1 MSSDS
6 QRAVRILVIEH
17 ERGTGPQRFGE
28 WLVEAGAEVVVTRPY
43 LGDVIP
49 ALGSADRPEAEG
61 TTSEGTGT
69 EGNNPFDALIVLGG
83 SAGPL
88 DDTENPWFPEVR
100 DLLRRSIGGEFPS
113 LNICLGGEMLAL
125 AGDAPISRRAHP
137 QIGIYELSATSAGE
151 SDPVFGAL
159 AGTRLPSV
167 LFHQEEMA
175 LPTGAELLI
184 TGSDA
189 PVQAFRLGEFAWGTQ
204 FHPETDATQISRWLN
219 GNDLAL
225 PAGKTDDSIIAE
237 VEAHDSALVDN
248 GKRLARSFLA
258 FLEGRRAA
266 ETSRPDV
273 PFSM

>member
-6 QRAVRILVIEH
+6 QRRVRILAIEH

-43 LGDVIP
+43 LGEVIP
-49 ALGSADRPEAEG
+49 ALGS
-61 TTSEGTGT
+61 
-69 EGNNPFDALIVLGG
+69 FDALIVLGG

-88 DDTENPWFPEVR
+88 DDAENPWFPEVR
-100 DLLRRSIGGEFPS
+100 DLLRRSVGGEFPS

-125 AGDAPISRRAHP
+125 AGDAAISRRAHP

-151 SDPVFGAL
+151 TDPVFGSL

-175 LPTGAELLI
+175 LPADAELLI

-204 FHPETDATQISRWLN
+204 FHPETDVTQISRWLD

-225 PAGKTDDSIIAE
+225 PAGKSEDSIIAE
-237 VEAHDSALVDN
+237 VETDDSALVDN
-248 GKRLARSFLA
+248 GRRLARSFVE
-258 FLEGRRAA
+258 FLEGLR
-266 ETSRPDV
+266 
-273 PFSM
+273 

>member
-1 MSSDS
+1 MSSES
-6 QRAVRILVIEH
+6 QRRVRILAIEH
-17 ERGTGPQRFGE
+17 ERGTGPERFGQ
-28 WLVEAGAEVVVTRPY
+28 WLEEAGAEVVVTRPY
-43 LGDVIP
+43 LGEVIP
-49 ALGSADRPEAEG
+49 ALGA
-61 TTSEGTGT
+61 
-69 EGNNPFDALIVLGG
+69 FDALIVLGG
-83 SAGPL
+83 SAGPTE
-88 DDTENPWFPEVR
+88 DAENPWFPQVR

-113 LNICLGGEMLAL
+113 LNICLGGEMLAV
-125 AGDAPISRRAHP
+125 AGDAPITRRAHP
-137 QIGIYELSATSAGE
+137 QIGIYELGATSAGE
-151 SDPVFGAL
+151 TDPVFGAL
-159 AGTRLPSV
+159 AGVGSAGAASTERESLPSV

-266 ETSRPDV
+266 ETSRPDA

>member
-6 QRAVRILVIEH
+6 QRAVRILAIEH

-43 LGDVIP
+43 LGEVIP
-49 ALGSADRPEAEG
+49 ALGS
-61 TTSEGTGT
+61 
-69 EGNNPFDALIVLGG
+69 FDALIVLGG

-88 DDTENPWFPEVR
+88 DDAENPWFPEVR
-100 DLLRRSIGGEFPS
+100 DLLRRSVGGEFPS

-125 AGDAPISRRAHP
+125 AGDAAISRRAHP

-175 LPTGAELLI
+175 LPTEAELLI

-204 FHPETDATQISRWLN
+204 FHPETDVTQISRWLD

-225 PAGKTDDSIIAE
+225 PAGKSEDSIIAE
-237 VEAHDSALVDN
+237 VETDDSALVDN
-248 GKRLARSFLA
+248 GRRLARSFVE
-258 FLEGRRAA
+258 FLEGLR
-266 ETSRPDV
+266 
-273 PFSM
+273 

>member
-6 QRAVRILVIEH
+6 QRRVRILAIEH

-43 LGDVIP
+43 LGEVIP
-49 ALGSADRPEAEG
+49 ALGS
-61 TTSEGTGT
+61 
-69 EGNNPFDALIVLGG
+69 FDALIVLGG

-88 DDTENPWFPEVR
+88 DDAENPWFPEVR
-100 DLLRRSIGGEFPS
+100 DLLRRSVGGEFPS

-225 PAGKTDDSIIAE
+225 PAGKTEDSIIAE
-237 VEAHDSALVDN
+237 VEAHDPALVDN
-248 GKRLARSFLA
+248 GRRLARSFVE
-258 FLEGRRAA
+258 FLESRRL
-266 ETSRPDV
+266 SRNQSSV
-273 PFSM
+273 SRTVM